1 MTSVWMSSDDRK
13 DSRQTCRSDR
23 NLRSKPKKL
32 VAFPEP
38 DQTSQ
43 FTLAASGS
51 RQETVREL
59 DSERAVLTDSV
70 CVSPSG
76 TVGDQYTPK
85 TAVGAQCLELLNQS
99 AASLRR
105 LSFSPSVHTQTKDP
119 AGVKISSA
127 VWVKET
133 SDASLF
139 QLNQRRVSQEGTGR
153 AVPGDTAATRFATSD
168 QSSVDPDVSL
178 DIFKPSTTASGQ
190 PKVRDSGI
198 QSFLG
203 YRETSSSYPSE
214 SSEDGSFHELG
225 GIDEEQSGPNGLS
238 EILQPQQ
245 QQAPAQEVQPPPPPP
260 PSPPGQ
266 HIPPGDNGGGREPSE
281 NSQSSDSESGT
292 SE

>member
-1 MTSVWMSSDDRK
+1 MSSDDRK

-23 NLRSKPKKL
+23 NLRSKPRKL
-32 VAFPEP
+32 VVFPEP

-59 DSERAVLTDSV
+59 GSERPSESSV
-70 CVSPSG
+70 CVSPST
-76 TVGDQYTPK
+76 TVDDQYTPK

-153 AVPGDTAATRFATSD
+153 AVPGDTAVTRFANSD
-168 QSSVDPDVSL
+168 RSSVDPTVRL

-190 PKVRDSGI
+190 PKVRDRGS

-203 YRETSSSYPSE
+203 YRETSSSYPR
-214 SSEDGSFHELG
+214 
-225 GIDEEQSGPNGLS
+225 
-238 EILQPQQ
+238 QQ
-245 QQAPAQEVQPPPPPP
+245 
-260 PSPPGQ
+260 
-266 HIPPGDNGGGREPSE
+266 IPPGDNGGGREPSE

>member
-1 MTSVWMSSDDRK
+1 
-13 DSRQTCRSDR
+13 
-23 NLRSKPKKL
+23 
-32 VAFPEP
+32 
-38 DQTSQ
+38 
-43 FTLAASGS
+43 
-51 RQETVREL
+51 
-59 DSERAVLTDSV
+59 
-70 CVSPSG
+70 VSPSA

-85 TAVGAQCLELLNQS
+85 TAVGAQWLELLNQS

-153 AVPGDTAATRFATSD
+153 AVPGDTALTRFANSD
-168 QSSVDPDVSL
+168 QSSVDPTVRL
-178 DIFKPSTTASGQ
+178 DFFKPSTTASGQ
-190 PKVRDSGI
+190 PKVRDRGS

-203 YRETSSSYPSE
+203 YRETSSSYPR
-214 SSEDGSFHELG
+214 
-225 GIDEEQSGPNGLS
+225 
-238 EILQPQQ
+238 QQ
-245 QQAPAQEVQPPPPPP
+245 
-260 PSPPGQ
+260 
-266 HIPPGDNGGGREPSE
+266 IPPGDNGGGREPSE